1 MIPYTATTQDIAV
14 TVRPVYLDA
23 QSDWMARKFVFAY
36 QVRIE
41 NAGLE
46 EVQLTR
52 RHWYIRDRDGKAQ
65 EVEGEGVIGQQ
76 PILAPGEVHEYDS
89 YVILRAPE
97 GTMRGTY
104 LMEYANGARFSVE
117 IPLFH
122 LKAAA
127 N

>member
-14 TVRPVYLDA
+14 TVRPVYLDT
-23 QSDWMARKFVFAY
+23 QSDWIARKFVFAY
-36 QVRIE
+36 LVRIE
-41 NAGLE
+41 NQGPT
-46 EVQLTR
+46 EVQLIR
-52 RHWYIRDRDGKAQ
+52 RHWHIRSRDGKVQ

-76 PILAPGEVHEYDS
+76 PLLQPGEAHEYDS

-97 GTMRGTY
+97 GTMEGTY
-104 LMEYANGARFSVE
+104 LMEYASGARFRVS

>member
-23 QSDWMARKFVFAY
+23 QSDWMARKFVFTY
-36 QVRIE
+36 LVRIE
-41 NAGLE
+41 NRGLAD
-46 EVQLTR
+46 VQLVR
-52 RHWYIRDRDGKAQ
+52 RHWHIRDRDGKVQ

-76 PILAPGEVHEYDS
+76 PILASGEVHEYDS

-97 GTMRGTY
+97 GTMEGTY
-104 LMEYANGARFSVE
+104 LMEYANGARFRVS